1 MTLSTHVLDIS
12 RGKPAAAITVVLY
25 AIDGENRRELARAQT
40 NTDGRITSPFG
51 GDLEPGDY
59 ELEFHAGS
67 YFTAGGEHAFY
78 DRVPVRFRIDAA
90 AAHYHVPLLLSPWG
104 YSTYRGS

>member
-12 RGKPAAAITVVLY
+12 RGTPASGIEVVLSVLE
-25 AIDGENRRELARAQT
+25 DGARRELARAQT
-40 NTDGRITSPFG
+40 NADGRIPSPFG
-51 GDLEPGDY
+51 GELRDGDY
-59 ELEFHAGS
+59 ELEFSAGA
-67 YFTAGGEHAFY
+67 YFAARSERAFY
-78 DRVPVRFRIDAA
+78 DRIPVRFRLASE